1 MSPPSPNTARG
12 RSSRTRLFFSGAPFS
27 RSRSDNTTAA
37 ANHVPEGGGRPS
49 AAPTS
54 SAVPPRPSPGGI
66 SDGDI
71 KLDFNTSPPS
81 AALSEQYRRASMDGS
96 TSFRD
101 ASNAA
106 GSQRLGGPDVN
117 QFLGGS
123 GRSPGAAQAERSAGE
138 LMREELSR
146 LAMLEETTEDDEW
159 LGGEL
164 LRAKTDGAANAERRA
179 RVRGITSSAG
189 ASRPGSGGNRNP
201 HAANEGVGGAA
212 VEESL
217 WPIGAAAWN
226 AGELPA
232 LFTHSMPFPP
242 PQRLATFAA
251 PLAQGGPGAEWGAF
265 PEYGAMG
272 GVNAAEARA
281 LNRCSSSG
289 TKAWNPSDGTS
300 NAGNVPLF
308 PSISSGKGSN
318 SFVGSRRA
326 SSSGGQ
332 RSMEQF
338 EMQAGLISGTMGR
351 EQAAKPPLQQQQSH
365 LRQQPQQLQRLYPS
379 AVVPQTA
386 VLPRNVAALRRPS
399 SSSGTAP
406 SNGGGLARATG
417 GESASSMSPDASSP
431 DGNGGACDADFL
443 SAPIARSGPVAYG
456 RVGLTVRGG
465 AAQPGAQRGPSALR
479 LPAAGRNLPPV
490 LLQKLQSLQ
499 QLTQPSPALAAPAQ
513 LTSGAPPPAD
523 VTTDAKPRT
532 WDRLMAP
539 AAPAAPAPPTGSA
552 AQGDARSGS
561 SLASSGS
568 HAGSHSAEQALSDGD
583 ANEDSTA
590 VEPPSACLN
599 WQGVESLCRDME
611 LDRRPIESIDII
623 IPASDTP
630 GSTAPDA
637 AASVVYGLRFAGT
650 GEWQQPACEARA
662 GEEVGASGGSRDG
675 GGGAWGSNAA
685 AEISSLKS
693 DSMYQGREAMYQ
705 LTPMAA

>member
-27 RSRSDNTTAA
+27 RSRSDNTTAS
-37 ANHVPEGGGRPS
+37 ANHAAEGGGRPS

-54 SAVPPRPSPGGI
+54 SAVPPRPSAGGI

-81 AALSEQYRRASMDGS
+81 AALSEQNRRASMDGY
-96 TSFRD
+96 TTFRD
-101 ASNAA
+101 APSAA
-106 GSQRLGGPDVN
+106 GSQRPGGPDVN
-117 QFLGGS
+117 QFPGGS

-146 LAMLEETTEDDEW
+146 LAMLEEAPEDDEW

-179 RVRGITSSAG
+179 RVRGITSGVDAG
-189 ASRPGSGGNRNP
+189 RPGSGGNRNP
-201 HAANEGVGGAA
+201 HAANERLGGAA
-212 VEESL
+212 AEESL
-217 WPIGAAAWN
+217 WPVGAAAWN

-272 GVNAAEARA
+272 GVSAAEARA
-281 LNRCSSSG
+281 LNRCNSSG
-289 TKAWNPSDGTS
+289 NKAGSPSDGVG

-308 PSISSGKGSN
+308 PSISSKGSN
-318 SFVGSRRA
+318 SFVGSRRT

-351 EQAAKPPLQQQQSH
+351 EQASKPPLQQQLPH
-365 LRQQPQQLQRLYPS
+365 LRQQPHPLQRLYPS
-379 AVVPQTA
+379 AVAPQSA
-386 VLPRNVAALRRPS
+386 ALPRNVAALRRPS

-406 SNGGGLARATG
+406 SSGGGFARATG
-417 GESASSMSPDASSP
+417 GESSSSMSPDASSP
-431 DGNGGACDADFL
+431 DGDGGACDTDFL

-456 RVGLTVRGG
+456 RVGLTARGG
-465 AAQPGAQRGPSALR
+465 GAQPGAQRGPSALR
-479 LPAAGRNLPPV
+479 LPAAGRNLPPA

-499 QLTQPSPALAAPAQ
+499 QLTQPSPAPPATGEPAYGAPA
-513 LTSGAPPPAD
+513 AD

-532 WDRLMAP
+532 WDRLMPPAVP
-539 AAPAAPAPPTGSA
+539 AAPTPPTAAA

-561 SLASSGS
+561 SVASSGS
-568 HAGSHSAEQALSDGD
+568 QAGCHSAEQELSDEGS
-583 ANEDSTA
+583 NEGSTA
-590 VEPPSACLN
+590 AEPPSACLN

-623 IPASDTP
+623 IPAPDMP
-630 GSTAPDA
+630 GTTAPGA
-637 AASVVYGLRFAGT
+637 ASSVVYGLRFAGT
-650 GEWQQPACEARA
+650 GEWQQPACEAHA
-662 GEEVGASGGSRDG
+662 GEELGEAWGSGA
-675 GGGAWGSNAA
+675 GGGAWGSSAA

-693 DSMYQGREAMYQ
+693 DSLYQGRESMYQ